1 MVQMAQR
8 EIREKMAHKWLKWL
22 IGWDHKGANSKRYGM

>member
-22 IGWDHKGANSKRYGM
+22 IGWGHKGAK